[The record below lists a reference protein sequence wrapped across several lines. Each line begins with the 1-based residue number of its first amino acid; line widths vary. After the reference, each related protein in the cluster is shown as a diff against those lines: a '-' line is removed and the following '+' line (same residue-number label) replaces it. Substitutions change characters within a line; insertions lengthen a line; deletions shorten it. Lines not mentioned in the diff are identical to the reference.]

1 MLQLLP
7 KRGPVAA
14 LALTLLAA
22 AAGAHNPSTSYVRIA
37 VEGDEAAVLLSL
49 NWSELPFLS
58 TLDDNRDGLLEQGE
72 VDRHRDELADR
83 LRAALYLAGAGCQ
96 PTLASRLVSAS
107 LVTGTAHLEVA
118 WRYTLSGD
126 RSDLRVCSGLH
137 ELMAP
142 SHTALVKITGDVRIQ
157 QAVLDARRPAAHIF
171 APTRAVVAA
180 SFLFLGIR
188 HIFTGYDHL
197 LFLVGLLLLAPF
209 QLNAPC
215 RSERAVSRPGRR
227 REIVGTALGGT
238 ALDLVKIVTSFTVA
252 HSITLAL
259 ATLGWVSLA
268 PRFVESAIA
277 LSICYIAA
285 ENILFSSA
293 ARRWIITFFFG
304 LVHGF
309 GFSAVLRELEL
320 PRPSLASSLVFFNLG
335 VEAGQ
340 VAIVLLMLPLLALLA
355 RSAHRRK
362 IVMGLSGAI
371 LAVGGFWFVQRTF

>member
-1 MLQLLP
+1 MKNTTVFAFLWKSRLP
-7 KRGPVAA
+7 RALCVA
-14 LALTLLAA
+14 LIAA

-37 VEGDEAAVLLSL
+37 MEGDEAAVLLSL
-49 NWSELPFLS
+49 NWSEVPFFS
-58 TLDDNRDGLLEQGE
+58 ALDDNRDGLLEQAE

-96 PTLASRLVSAS
+96 PTLPSRLVSAS
-107 LVTGTAHLEVA
+107 LVPGTAHLEVA

-126 RSDLRVCSGLH
+126 RSELQVCSRLH
-137 ELMAP
+137 ELMTP
-142 SHTALVKITGDVRIQ
+142 SHTALVKITGHVRMQ
-157 QAVLDARRPAAHIF
+157 QAVLDARRPAAHIS
-171 APTRAVVAA
+171 APTRGVVAA
-180 SFLFLGIR
+180 GFLLLGMR

-197 LFLVGLLLLAPF
+197 LFLVGLLLL
-209 QLNAPC
+209 
-215 RSERAVSRPGRR
+215 
-227 REIVGTALGGT
+227 GGA

-285 ENILFSSA
+285 ENILFASA
-293 ARRWIITFFFG
+293 SRRWIITFFFG

-335 VEAGQ
+335 VEVGQ

-355 RSAHRRK
+355 RSVQRRK
-362 IVMGLSGAI
+362 IVMALSGAI
-371 LAVGGFWFVQRTF
+371 LAVGGFWFVERTF